1 MAISEK
7 KLGQLV
13 QIAISDH
20 GLDDAANR
28 IRREAA
34 SYRRDPQK
42 VKEHGLDPVELD
54 ECLLE
59 VANRLDQILSEKRK
73 KRK

>member
-7 KLGQLV
+7 KLEQLV
-13 QIAISDH
+13 QIAITDH

-34 SYRRDPQK
+34 SYRRDPKLVQ
-42 VKEHGLDPVELD
+42 EHGLDPKELD

-59 VANRLDQILSEKRK
+59 VANRLDKILSDRRK
-73 KRK
+73 NKK